1 MALADTLNRRTLGSL
16 HEDPASPRKH
26 IDVGLLVVTGLI
38 SVIGLALIYSARHRR
53 LTDAGLDPFYYVKRQ
68 GFALVRRFDR
78 PRDRRVDRLPKAQ
91 RVGALSLRREQ
102 RGAAPGRVTTRLEI
116 ERQPGVVPGRVVPD
130 ATFRVRQDHVDRR
143 ARRVRGVRQR
153 SPRSTAS
160 RHRPRHRAGACRA
173 DHVAARPGERAG
185 ARRDHDGHASRRRA
199 HASVTSS
206 FSRCSGCSASLR
218 SCRPTRSS
226 STSATG

>member
-1 MALADTLNRRTLGSL
+1 MASCRSPMCLRLLPWESRRPSSSTASSTTQPLPRRSTDGARGDSQ
-16 HEDPASPRKH
+16 PAHPRVAPRRPRVASKAH
-26 IDVGLLVVTGLI
+26 RRRP
-38 SVIGLALIYSARHRR
+38 ARRHRAAQR
-53 LTDAGLDPFYYVKRQ
+53 HRPRAHLQRAAPPAHRRGSRPPLLREASRPR
-68 GFALVRRFDR
+68 AHRRFDR

-91 RVGALSLRREQ
+91 RVGPLPLRREQ
-102 RGAAPGRVTTRLEI
+102 RGAAPGRVTARLEV

-173 DHVAARPGERAG
+173 DHVAARPGERG
-185 ARRDHDGHASRRRA
+185 
-199 HASVTSS
+199 
-206 FSRCSGCSASLR
+206 RCS
-218 SCRPTRSS
+218 P
-226 STSATG
+226 